1 MPSAGPKADAGRDMS
16 ACQPLESGFRPGANF
31 ETMHRRL
38 EPKLLTVLREGYTRA
53 QFFSDLT
60 AGMTVGVVALP
71 LAIAFAIASGVK
83 PEQGLYTAIVAG
95 FVIAVL
101 GGSRAQIS
109 GPTGAFIVIIYG
121 VVQRYGY
128 DGLAV
133 ATLIA
138 GCLLILMGLAR
149 MGALLKF
156 VPLPVTVGFT
166 SGIALII
173 FSSQVPDFLGLRIE
187 RVPAEFV
194 AKWDAYRTHISTLN
208 PYAVGVGLVSLL
220 TVALWPRVTHRVP
233 GPLVAILL
241 ATALVNY
248 LDLPVETVGSRFGGV
263 PSGLPAPHMPH
274 VTWALVQQ
282 MFSPAVTIALL
293 AGLESLLAAV
303 VADGM
308 LGTRHRSNMELIAQ
322 GAGNIASVIFGGIPA
337 TGAIARTATNIKS
350 GGRTPVAAV
359 VHCVTLLLILLF
371 VGRWAALIPMTTLA
385 AVLIVVAYN
394 MSEWHSFV
402 RLFRS
407 PKSDVAVLVATFALT
422 VLIDLTVAI
431 QVGVLLAGFLFLQ
444 RMSNETQVSL
454 VTDNL
459 RERDE
464 GETRDISKLDVPP
477 GVEVFEIYGSLF
489 FGAIE
494 RFRDA
499 LRRVEKSP
507 KVLVL
512 RMRNVVAVD
521 ASGLKS
527 LEDLLDS
534 LGRRKGT
541 LILSA
546 AGAQPLAAMRQSGFL
561 ERLGEENLAA
571 DIFEALAR
579 ARHLVE
585 TWEVAAP
592 VREAADVQKP

>member
-1 MPSAGPKADAGRDMS
+1 
-16 ACQPLESGFRPGANF
+16 
-31 ETMHRRL
+31 MHRRL
-38 EPKLLTVLREGYTRA
+38 EPKLLTVLREGYTRRL
-53 QFFSDLT
+53 FYSDVA
-60 AGMTVGVVALP
+60 AGLTVGVVALP

-83 PEQGLYTAIVAG
+83 PEQGLYTAIVGG

-128 DGLAV
+128 DGLVV

-138 GCLLILMGLAR
+138 GVLLVLMGLAR

-156 VPLPVTVGFT
+156 IPLPVTVGFT
-166 SGIALII
+166 GGIAVII
-173 FSSQVPDFLGLRIE
+173 FSSQIPDFLGLRIE
-187 RVPAEFV
+187 HVPAEFV
-194 AKWDAYRTHISTLN
+194 AKWAAYGTHFATLD
-208 PYAVGVGLVSLL
+208 PYAVGVGLLSLL
-220 TVALWPRVTHRVP
+220 VVVLWPRLTHRIP
-233 GPLVAILL
+233 GPLVAIIL
-241 ATALVNY
+241 ATAVVQSFG
-248 LDLPVETVGSRFGGV
+248 LPVETIGSRFGSV
-263 PSGLPAPHMPH
+263 PSNLPAPHLPH
-274 VTWALVQQ
+274 VTWRMVQE

-293 AGLESLLAAV
+293 AALESLLAAV

-322 GAGNIASVIFGGIPA
+322 GVGNVASVLFGGIPA

-359 VHCVTLLLILLF
+359 VHCLTLLAVLLF
-371 VGRWAALIPMTTLA
+371 VGRWAALIPMATLA
-385 AVLIVVAYN
+385 AILIVVAYN

-402 RLFRS
+402 RLLRS
-407 PKSDVAVLVATFALT
+407 PRSDVAVLIATFLLT

-459 RERDE
+459 REREE
-464 GETRDISKLDVPP
+464 GEARDISKIEVPP

-512 RMRNVVAVD
+512 RMRNVIAVD
-521 ASGLKS
+521 ASGLQS
-527 LEDLLDS
+527 LEDLLES
-534 LGRRKGT
+534 MGRKKGR

-546 AGAQPLAAMRQSGFL
+546 VGPQPLAAMRQSGFL
-561 ERLGEENLAA
+561 ERLGEENVAP
-571 DIFEALAR
+571 DIFEALER
-579 ARHLVE
+579 ARRHLGGD
-585 TWEVAAP
+585 A
-592 VREAADVQKP
+592 